1 MTYEQIMDQLEQLG
15 TQQTKNTL
23 INHGAPEPLFGVK
36 IGDMKKLVKY
46 VKKDQQLALQLHD
59 SGNYD
64 AMYLAGL
71 SVKPKLMT
79 KQELQSWVSKAKWY
93 APAEYT
99 VAWVTAES
107 EFAVEL
113 AQEWIQSDNEMVA
126 VCGWSTYANYV
137 SITPD
142 EKLDINELATLLNH
156 VKNVIHS
163 ERNWVKYVMN
173 GFVIAVGS
181 YVPALTA
188 EAKAVAEHIG
198 KVHVNVGKTAC
209 KVPLATEYI
218 EKVEQKGRIGVKRKT
233 CIC

>member
-1 MTYEQIMDQLEQLG
+1 MTYEQMMEQLEQMG
-15 TQQTKNTL
+15 SEQTKKTL
-23 INHGAPEPLFGVK
+23 MNHGAKEPLFGVK

-46 VKKDQQLALQLHD
+46 VKKDQELALKLFA

-71 SVKPKLMT
+71 SINPKL
-79 KQELQSWVSKAKWY
+79 VSKETLQEWVKQINWH

-113 AQEWIQSDNEMVA
+113 AREWIQSPEELIA
-126 VCGWSTYANYV
+126 VCGWSSYSNYL
-137 SITPD
+137 SITSD
-142 EKLDINELATLLNH
+142 EKLDIDEISRLLKQ
-156 VKNVIHS
+156 VSSTIHS

-181 YVPALTA
+181 YVPALNE
-188 EAKAVAEHIG
+188 EAKQVAEQIG
-198 KVHVNVGKTAC
+198 KVQVSVGNKAC
-209 KVPLATEYI
+209 KVPLATSYI
-218 EKVEQKGRIGVKRKT
+218 AKVEQRDKVGVKRKT

>member
-1 MTYEQIMDQLEQLG
+1 MTYEQMMEQLEQMG
-15 TQQTKNTL
+15 SEQTKKTL
-23 INHGAPEPLFGVK
+23 MNHGAKEPLFGVK

-46 VKKDQQLALQLHD
+46 VKKDQELALKLFA

-71 SVKPKLMT
+71 SINPKL
-79 KQELQSWVSKAKWY
+79 VSKETLQEWVKQINWH

-113 AQEWIQSDNEMVA
+113 AREWIQSPEELIA
-126 VCGWSTYANYV
+126 VCGWSSYSNYL
-137 SITPD
+137 SITSD
-142 EKLDINELATLLNH
+142 EKLDIDEISRLLKQ
-156 VKNVIHS
+156 VSSTIHS

-181 YVPALTA
+181 YVPALNE
-188 EAKAVAEHIG
+188 EAKQVAEQIG
-198 KVHVNVGKTAC
+198 KVQVSVGNTAC
-209 KVPLATEYI
+209 KVPLATSYI
-218 EKVEQKGRIGVKRKT
+218 AKVEQRDKVGVKRKT